1 MAEATTTPR
10 TGLSSREASA
20 RRPRPSA
27 ARLAPGLALA
37 AGILALVL
45 LLSVAVGTYYVPL
58 PRVWQALVDPGT
70 SYADTVVQSRI
81 PRTVLGLLAGAALAV
96 SGVIVQGLT
105 RNPLGDP
112 GLLGVN
118 VGAAAAIVTGIA
130 FFGVGTGSER
140 VWLALPGALV
150 AVVAVY
156 ALGSSRRGTTP
167 VKLVLAGAVITA
179 ILSAYIQA
187 ITLTHPNAFNSY
199 RFWVLGSL
207 AGRDAQLIGQT
218 LPYLVAGF
226 ALAALLPGS
235 LNALALGDD
244 TATSLGAKVG
254 RTRILGGLAAALLC
268 AGATAAVGPIAFIGL
283 AVPHIV
289 RSFTGGDHRWLLPF
303 SALLGPAMLLL
314 ADIVG
319 RVIAS
324 PQELEVGVVTAFL
337 GAPVLLWA
345 VRRIRGRE

>member
-1 MAEATTTPR
+1 M
-10 TGLSSREASA
+10 
-20 RRPRPSA
+20 
-27 ARLAPGLALA
+27 
-37 AGILALVL
+37 
-45 LLSVAVGTYYVPL
+45 GTYYVPL

-130 FFGVGTGSER
+130 FFDVGTGSER

>member
-1 MAEATTTPR
+1 M
-10 TGLSSREASA
+10 
-20 RRPRPSA
+20 
-27 ARLAPGLALA
+27 
-37 AGILALVL
+37 
-45 LLSVAVGTYYVPL
+45 GTYYVPL